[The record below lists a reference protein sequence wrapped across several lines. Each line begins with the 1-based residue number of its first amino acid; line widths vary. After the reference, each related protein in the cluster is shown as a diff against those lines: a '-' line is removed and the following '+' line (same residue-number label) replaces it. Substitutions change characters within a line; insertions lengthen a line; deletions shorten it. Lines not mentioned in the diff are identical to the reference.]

1 MSKKTSDE
9 TPPSSLFDFLAKA
22 RPAMPEQDIAVVFVV
37 ENDETGESEEI
48 PWDVTLRGWTSRE
61 RDDFEADNLRRAQAK
76 SGNGTAKR
84 GGNVEA
90 DLTNFRARL
99 VSRSIIENGKRT
111 FANSHGEQLL
121 GDQPASVLDQLFS
134 VCRKLHGMSDED
146 VETMTKNL
154 PATAD
159 ADSSSDS
166 HSDSDEPSLN

>member
-9 TPPSSLFDFLAKA
+9 TPPPSLFDFLAKA
-22 RPAMPEQDIAVVFVV
+22 RPAMPEETIHVVFVV
-37 ENDETGESEEI
+37 QNEETGKSEEI

-76 SGNGTAKR
+76 SGNGARR

-99 VSRSIIENGKRT
+99 VSRSVIENGKRT
-111 FANSHGEQLL
+111 FANPHGEQLL
-121 GDQPASVLDQLFS
+121 GDQPALVLDRLFA
-134 VCRKLHGMSDED
+134 VCQKLHGMSNED